1 MSLLQL
7 GADAVLDTTDGVG
20 IIMDSRQGVYFELNP
35 VATLMV
41 QAAMSSE
48 TVEEAVRELEQR
60 IHASPETLRTGLGK
74 LIDQLDRHRLL
85 ARTDAPR

>member
-7 GADAVLDTTDGVG
+7 GTDAILDTTDGVG
-20 IIMDSRQGVYFELNP
+20 IIMDTRQGVYFELNP

-41 QAAMSSE
+41 QAAMSYE
-48 TVEEAVRELEQR
+48 TVDEVVRQLEER
-60 IHASPETLRTGLGK
+60 IDASPQTLRSGLSK
-74 LIDQLDRHRLL
+74 LIDQLDEHRLI

>member
-7 GADAVLDTTDGVG
+7 GDDAILDTTDGVG
-20 IIMDSRQGVYFELNP
+20 IIMDTRAGVYFELNP

-41 QAAMSSE
+41 QAAMTYE

-60 IHASPETLRTGLGK
+60 IDASAEVLRTGLGK
-74 LIDQLDRHRLL
+74 LIDQLAEHQLL
-85 ARTDAPR
+85 TRTDSPR